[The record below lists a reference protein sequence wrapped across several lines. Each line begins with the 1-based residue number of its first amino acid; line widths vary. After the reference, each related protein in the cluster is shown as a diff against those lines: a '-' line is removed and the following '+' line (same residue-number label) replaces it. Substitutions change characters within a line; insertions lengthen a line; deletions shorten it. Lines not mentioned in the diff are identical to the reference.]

1 MRRKIK
7 SCCSRS
13 CRPPAGET
21 AGRAG
26 PLLLL
31 GLLLLGLLLLLA
43 ACGGQR
49 RQDDSLRIGVALY
62 TQDDTFISS
71 MSQDLEQLAQE
82 AGVDLSALSLMG
94 FFSNML
100 PVTIGNIIGGC
111 GFGAL
116 IWATQRP
123 GK

>member
-1 MRRKIK
+1 MKKMMPTMR
-7 SCCSRS
+7 
-13 CRPPAGET
+13 
-21 AGRAG
+21 
-26 PLLLL
+26 
-31 GLLLLGLLLLLA
+31 
-43 ACGGQR
+43 
-49 RQDDSLRIGVALY
+49 DV
-62 TQDDTFISS
+62 
-71 MSQDLEQLAQE
+71 AQE